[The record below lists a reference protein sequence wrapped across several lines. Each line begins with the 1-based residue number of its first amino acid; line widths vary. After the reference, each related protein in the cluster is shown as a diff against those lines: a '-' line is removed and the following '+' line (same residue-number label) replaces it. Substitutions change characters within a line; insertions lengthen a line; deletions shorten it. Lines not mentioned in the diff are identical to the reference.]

1 MALKFRNG
9 KKKQTI
15 KTLSNIYGRAFL
27 RYLLTAGRNS
37 PVGIY
42 LFKVNN
48 ETLEQGVNYV
58 QS

>member
-1 MALKFRNG
+1 MAR
-9 KKKQTI
+9 KKNPI
-15 KTLSNIYGRAFL
+15 KTLSNIHGRAFL

-58 QS
+58 